1 MEEIKTKRIYEDP
14 SDNDGY
20 RILVD
25 RIWPRGVSKEDA
37 KLDDWNKDIA
47 PSDKLRKWFDHDP
60 DKFDEFAKKYRKE
73 LDDQKEDLR
82 NPEKSRKTNGH
93 TAVRGERYRTQSS
106 RSTSKSAEVIKHRRE
121 QPSRLLYEGPKIY
134 GRTY

>member
-14 SDNDGY
+14 SDDDGY

-37 KLDDWNKDIA
+37 KLDDWNKNIA

-73 LDDQKEDLR
+73 LDDKKEDLTAIR
-82 NPEKSRKTNGH
+82 KKAEKQKVTVLFGAKDTEHNQ
-93 TAVRGERYRTQSS
+93 AVVLQ
-106 RSTSKSAEVIKHRRE
+106 KVLK
-121 QPSRLLYEGPKIY
+121 L
-134 GRTY
+134 

>member
-1 MEEIKTKRIYEDP
+1 MEGIKTKRIYEAP

-73 LDDQKEDLR
+73 LDDKKEYLTAI
-82 NPEKSRKTNGH
+82 RKKADKQ
-93 TAVRGERYRTQSS
+93 AVT
-106 RSTSKSAEVIKHRRE
+106 
-121 QPSRLLYEGPKIY
+121 LLYRAKDTEHNQAVVLQKVLKL
-134 GRTY
+134 